1 MQTGTTIDVEKF
13 VDDCINEYKDSESG
27 NGLFNSKNGMFWSE
41 SFLRRMEKY
50 EDLKEKRRQAA
61 NARWN
66 KDEEKTEDKDK
77 KIIQKNASA

>member
-50 EDLKEKRRQAA
+50 EDLKEKMNSWKPEPKPAKK
-61 NARWN
+61 AR
-66 KDEEKTEDKDK
+66 
-77 KIIQKNASA
+77 